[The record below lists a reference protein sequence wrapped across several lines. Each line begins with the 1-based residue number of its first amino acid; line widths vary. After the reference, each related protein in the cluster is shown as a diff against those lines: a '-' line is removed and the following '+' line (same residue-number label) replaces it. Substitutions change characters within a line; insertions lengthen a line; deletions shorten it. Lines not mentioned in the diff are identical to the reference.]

1 MKVLVISDV
10 HSNVR
15 ALEAV
20 EAAEGS
26 FDLVLCVGDLMD
38 WGMFPHETIQWFK
51 NHDTITVSGNHDREL
66 IALWDGGVREPIGQE
81 TTYLSRCINHI
92 TAEDVDF
99 LRALPLDTVVN
110 IDGYTYYLKHAYDES
125 LIPEALLRAMCDW
138 QSQPL
143 FEKIWE
149 EKVGGEYPLGVRR
162 IILGHSHQCWMHMV
176 RGGSLFLNP
185 GSIHYRLSYD
195 TIEPGADY
203 IVITDGVPMMKH
215 VDYPT
220 AEVRE
225 MLKDC
230 HFLPHLQEMATSFSR
245 SRIDE

>member
-51 NHDTITVSGNHDREL
+51 NHNT
-66 IALWDGGVREPIGQE
+66 LWDSGVREPIGQE
-81 TTYLSRCINHI
+81 TTYLSRCINHM

-99 LRALPLDTVVN
+99 LRALPLDAVVT

-203 IVITDGVPMMKH
+203 IVITDGVPMMRH
-215 VDYPT
+215 IDYPT

-225 MLKDC
+225 MLKNC
-230 HFLPHLQEMATSFSR
+230 HFLPHLQEMAHSFAH